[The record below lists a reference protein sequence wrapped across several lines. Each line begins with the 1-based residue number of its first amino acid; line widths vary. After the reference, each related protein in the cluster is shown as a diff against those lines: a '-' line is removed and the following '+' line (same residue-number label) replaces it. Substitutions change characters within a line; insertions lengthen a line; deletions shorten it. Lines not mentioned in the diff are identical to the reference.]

1 MLDDLAFLTLRAT
14 AGALLAGHG
23 AQKLFGWFEGPGLHG
38 TRGWLESMG
47 IKPGHPWALAAGL
60 SEFGGGALTLLGLGG
75 PLGQLG
81 IVGAMGMATVKVHAG
96 KPIWVTTGGAEL
108 PVTNMAIAA
117 ALMLAGPGRF
127 SIDQALG
134 IRLPRWLAIPGLAVV
149 AAAIYAGAFRQV
161 DEEEAPKEEAGGEL
175 QAGNERGR
183 PLETPAT
190 ERAMETG
197 KMAGQG

>member
-1 MLDDLAFLTLRAT
+1 MLEDLAFLTLRAT
-14 AGALLAGHG
+14 AGTLLAGHG

-47 IKPGHPWALAAGL
+47 IRPGHPWAIAAGL
-60 SEFGGGALTLLGLGG
+60 SEFGGGVLTLLGLGG

-81 IVGAMGMATVKVHAG
+81 IMGAMGMATVKVHAG

-117 ALMLAGPGRF
+117 ALMLAGPGKF
-127 SIDQALG
+127 SIDEALG

-149 AAAIYAGAFRQV
+149 AAAVYAGAFGQAG
-161 DEEEAPKEEAGGEL
+161 EEEAPKEEAGGEL
-175 QAGNERGR
+175 QAGNESGR

-190 ERAMETG
+190 ERTMQSERV
-197 KMAGQG
+197 AGQG